1 MTSSDPR
8 FSGRVTLPVEE
19 GMDDELAAI
28 IDRLGADAVRNSDGT
43 WLPKIVSNLGTKV
56 YSTRFCA
63 RGDEAWALD
72 HLDEHVSLYLCSCPS
87 SRAPCR
93 RCAPRRQRCRTRPA
107 GALGWLRC
115 SSHRLPR

>member
-1 MTSSDPR
+1 MTPSDPR

-72 HLDEHVSLYLCSCPS
+72 HLDEHVSLYLCSD
-87 SRAPCR
+87 RV
-93 RCAPRRQRCRTRPA
+93 PA
-107 GALGWLRC
+107 LEYGPL
-115 SSHRLPR
+115 